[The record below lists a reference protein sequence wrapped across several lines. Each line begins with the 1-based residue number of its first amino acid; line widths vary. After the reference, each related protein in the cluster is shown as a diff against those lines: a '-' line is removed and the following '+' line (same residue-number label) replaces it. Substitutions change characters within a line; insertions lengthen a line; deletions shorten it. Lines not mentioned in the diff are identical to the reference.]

1 MSELSMARWRIQ
13 QVAMLAFQFV
23 VEILVDYVCVV
34 MEIAAGVDFDRIR
47 DHSSFLGCSS
57 WRWLSSTSAFP
68 VPSTCASHRRQLLLL
83 VDSPQTAV
91 TLVY

>member
-47 DHSSFLGCSS
+47 DHSSFLGVLFMAMAVINISISS
-57 WRWLSSTSAFP
+57 
-68 VPSTCASHRRQLLLL
+68 
-83 VDSPQTAV
+83 AV
-91 TLVY
+91 YLCIP